1 MWTEMIFLQPIFM
14 GRINKLLQAT
24 GTSFF
29 HLALS
34 PQASPFQGSFAG
46 AAFTLFNVQNALWQQ
61 RYPNGYVRY

>member
-1 MWTEMIFLQPIFM
+1 M

-46 AAFTLFNVQNALWQQ
+46 AAFTLFNVQNALQGTQ
-61 RYPNGYVRY
+61 LSE